1 MAARSSAPAK
11 TMSQSV
17 YEELRHRILDGRL
30 PAGEPIRERDLA
42 AELAVSRVPI
52 REALPW
58 LELAGLV
65 TVRPRSTA
73 VVTIITRRDVDELYD
88 IRSALEP
95 LVARTAA
102 EAVSRGAD
110 SSALTAVVDAAT
122 AALAAGDLEAFHSES
137 GRIHGAIEAIAG
149 NRLLVTT
156 MQPLDERS
164 NRLNI
169 ANIRSEPEVRHDE
182 HVRLSEAVSAGDAAL
197 ASSIAYAH
205 VEWGRRRTIATLA
218 EVPGF
223 TEG

>member
-1 MAARSSAPAK
+1 MPTKSPAQ
-11 TMSQSV
+11 TMSQRV
-17 YEELRHRILDGRL
+17 YEELRTRILDGRL

-42 AELAVSRVPI
+42 TELAVSRVPI

-73 VVTIITRRDVDELYD
+73 VVSIVRRRDVEELYD

-95 LVARTAA
+95 LVARKAA
-102 EAVSRGAD
+102 EAVARGAD
-110 SSALTAVVDAAT
+110 ASALTAVVADAS
-122 AALAAGDLEAFHSES
+122 AALAAGDLARFHSES

-149 NRLLVTT
+149 NRLLITT

-169 ANIRSEPEVRHDE
+169 ANIQAEPGVRHDE
-182 HVRLSEAVSAGDAAL
+182 HVRLAEAIAAGDAPL
-197 ASSIAYAH
+197 AVSVAHAH
-205 VEWGRRRTIATLA
+205 VEWGRARTVATLA
-218 EVPGF
+218 HVPGF
-223 TEG
+223 IDD

>member
-1 MAARSSAPAK
+1 MPEKTPVK

-17 YEELRHRILDGRL
+17 YEELRRRILDGRL

-65 TVRPRSTA
+65 TVRPRSSA
-73 VVTIITRRDVDELYD
+73 VVTVVTRRDVDELYD

-95 LVARTAA
+95 LIARTAA
-102 EAVSRGAD
+102 EAVARGAD
-110 SSALTAVVDAAT
+110 ASALVAVVTDAG
-122 AALAAGDLEAFHSES
+122 AALADGDLARFHSES

-149 NRLLVTT
+149 NRLLIST
-156 MQPLDERS
+156 MGPLDERS

-169 ANIRSEPEVRHDE
+169 ANIQAEPGVRHDE
-182 HVRLSEAVSAGDAAL
+182 HVRLAQAVAAGDVRL
-197 ASSIAYAH
+197 ASSVAHAH
-205 VEWGRRRTIATLA
+205 VEWGRQRTIATLA
-218 EVPGF
+218 DVPGF
-223 TEG
+223 WAE